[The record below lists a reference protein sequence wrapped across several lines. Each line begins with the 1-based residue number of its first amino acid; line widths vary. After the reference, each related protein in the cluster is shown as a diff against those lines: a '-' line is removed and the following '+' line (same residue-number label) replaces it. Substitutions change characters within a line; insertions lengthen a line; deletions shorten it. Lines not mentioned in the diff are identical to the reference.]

1 MKVAICTEDTYGPGF
16 LRGLI
21 SKMRREGY
29 ISKDLKVV
37 KIALIKKCHNV
48 RNKVLAVIREVDR
61 VLILID
67 KENEYEYDEREHIWR
82 HLKGLKESDRSKVVV
97 VATEPC
103 IEEWICKSL
112 GLNFDRTGLNV
123 EQKPDRVLRRRYGY
137 KKRRLPKYV
146 NKLDIDGLLR
156 NSKSFKE
163 FCAALR

>member
-1 MKVAICTEDTYGPGF
+1 MKVAIYTEDTYGPDF
-16 LRGLI
+16 LRRLI
-21 SKMRREGY
+21 NKMRKERY

-48 RNKVLAVIREVDR
+48 RKVLAVIREVDR

-82 HLKGLKESDRSKVVV
+82 HLKGLKGRDRSKVVV

-123 EQKPDRVLRRRYGY
+123 SQKPDRVLRRRFGY
-137 KKRRLPKYV
+137 EKCELPDYV
-146 NKLDIDGLLR
+146 DKLDIDGLLR